1 MDDPQGEG
9 EQAGRA
15 ARTKPRKRSV
25 TIHDVARHAGVSSM
39 TASRVVSSSGKVSDE
54 LRKRV
59 LASIAELN
67 YVPNVGARAA
77 RSGATRI
84 GVLFSNPHSSNL
96 GAFLMGAFGESS
108 RSGAQLIVEPVAGHA
123 HELDAVKKVLS
134 LGVDGVILPPP
145 LCDSI
150 DAFELLK
157 RAHVPALS
165 FATAV
170 PKAHSSAVLVDDFE
184 GARAMTQLL
193 ISLGHHDIAFVRGN
207 PTHSPA
213 LRREEGFRM
222 AMAEAGL
229 DIVQEW
235 MAQGFFTYRSGLD
248 VGRELLDRA
257 SKRPTAIFASNDDM
271 AAAIIAV
278 AHGLDIKVPQDLSVA
293 GFDDTPLASV
303 LWPPLTTV
311 HQPLAQMAS
320 KAVEIMTDQ
329 IRQSRSG
336 SEPEPVHYVAP
347 FTIIERGSTAAPGKP
362 APARAAEA
370 AYQ

>member
-1 MDDPQGEG
+1 LDDPRDKGG
-9 EQAGRA
+9 AGQ
-15 ARTKPRKRSV
+15 TNGRKRSV

-39 TASRVVSSSGKVSDE
+39 TASRVVSGSSKVSDE

-84 GVLFSNPHSSNL
+84 GVLFSNPRSSNL

-123 HELDAVKKVLS
+123 HELDAVKKVVS

-145 LCDSI
+145 LCDSF
-150 DAFELLK
+150 DAFEILQ
-157 RAHVPALS
+157 RAHIPALC
-165 FATAV
+165 FASAM
-170 PKAHSSAVLVDDFE
+170 PRRHSAAVLIDDFE
-184 GARAMTQLL
+184 GARAMTRHL
-193 ISLGHHDIAFVRGN
+193 IALGHRRIAFVRGN

-213 LRREEGFRM
+213 IRREEGFRM
-222 AMAEAGL
+222 AMAEA
-229 DIVQEW
+229 E
-235 MAQGFFTYRSGLD
+235 LD
-248 VGRELLDRA
+248 VGPDLIAQGDFTYKSGLEVGQQLLDRPRE
-257 SKRPTAIFASNDDM
+257 KRPTAIFASNDDM

-278 AHGLDIKVPQDLSVA
+278 AHGLDIRVPQDLSVA

-311 HQPLAQMAS
+311 HQPLAEMAS
-320 KAVEIMTDQ
+320 KAVEIMTDH
-329 IRQSRSG
+329 IRQARSG
-336 SEPEPVHYVAP
+336 GEPEPVHHVAP
-347 FTIIERGSTAAPGKP
+347 FTIVERASTAPPGKAAA
-362 APARAAEA
+362 APADDEV

>member
-1 MDDPQGEG
+1 LDDPQGKSG
-9 EQAGRA
+9 QPNNR
-15 ARTKPRKRSV
+15 RRSV

-39 TASRVVSSSGKVSDE
+39 TASRVVSGSSKVSDE
-54 LRKRV
+54 LRGRV
-59 LASIAELN
+59 QAAIAELS

-84 GVLFSNPHSSNL
+84 GVLFSNPRSSNL

-108 RSGAQLIVEPVAGHA
+108 RSGVQLIVEPVAGHPDA
-123 HELDAVKKVLS
+123 IDAVKKVLA

-157 RAHVPALS
+157 RARVPALS

-170 PKAHSSAVLVDDFE
+170 PKAHSPAVLVDDFE
-184 GARAMTQLL
+184 GARAITQLL
-193 ISLGHHDIAFVRGN
+193 ITLGHRDIAFVRGD
-207 PTHSPA
+207 PAHSPA

-229 DIVQEW
+229 DIRPEW
-235 MAQGFFTYRSGLD
+235 MAQGYFTYRSGLD
-248 VGRELLDRA
+248 VGRELLDSA
-257 SKRPTAIFASNDDM
+257 PGKRPTAIFASNDDM

-278 AHGLDIKVPQDLSVA
+278 AHGLGIGIPQDLNVT

-311 HQPLAQMAS
+311 HQPLAEMAS
-320 KAVEIMTDQ
+320 KAVEIMTDH
-329 IRQSRSG
+329 IRQARSG

-347 FTIIERGSTAAPGKP
+347 FTIIERGSTAARGKP
-362 APARAAEA
+362 ASTPAVEA

>member
-1 MDDPQGEG
+1 LDDPQGKDG
-9 EQAGRA
+9 
-15 ARTKPRKRSV
+15 PSNHRKKAV
-25 TIHDVARHAGVSSM
+25 TIHDVARHASVSSM
-39 TASRVVSSSGKVSDE
+39 TASRVVSGSSKVSEE

-84 GVLFSNPHSSNL
+84 GVLFSNPRSSNL
-96 GAFLMGAFGESS
+96 GAFMMGAFGESS

-134 LGVDGVILPPP
+134 VGVDGVILPPP

-157 RAHVPALS
+157 RANVPALG
-165 FATAV
+165 FATAM
-170 PKAHSSAVLVDDFE
+170 PKSHSSAVQVDDFE

-193 ISLGHHDIAFVRGN
+193 VSLGHHDIAFVRGD
-207 PTHSPA
+207 PSHSPA

-229 DIVQEW
+229 DIRPEW
-235 MAQGFFTYRSGLD
+235 MAQGYFSYRSGLD
-248 VGRELLDRA
+248 VGRELLDRGEG
-257 SKRPTAIFASNDDM
+257 KRPTAIFASNDDM

-278 AHGLDIKVPQDLSVA
+278 AHGLDVRVPQDLSVA

-311 HQPLAQMAS
+311 HQPLAEMAA
-320 KAVEIMTDQ
+320 KAVEIMTDH
-329 IRQSRSG
+329 IRQARLG
-336 SEPEPVHYVAP
+336 GEPQPVHNVAP
-347 FTIIERGSTAAPGKP
+347 FTIIERGSTAPPGK
-362 APARAAEA
+362 AATTQAVEA
-370 AYQ
+370 SYQ

>member
-1 MDDPQGEG
+1 MDDPQDKGG
-9 EQAGRA
+9 QADRA
-15 ARTKPRKRSV
+15 NHRKKSV

-39 TASRVVSSSGKVSDE
+39 TASRVVSGSGRVSDE

-84 GVLFSNPHSSNL
+84 GVLFSNPRSSNL

-108 RSGAQLIVEPVAGHA
+108 RSGVQLVVEPVAGHA
-123 HELDAVKKVLS
+123 HELDAVKKVVALD
-134 LGVDGVILPPP
+134 VDGVILPPP

-165 FATAV
+165 FATAT

-193 ISLGHHDIAFVRGN
+193 ISLGHHDIAFVRGD
-207 PTHSPA
+207 PAHSPA

-229 DIVQEW
+229 DIRAEW
-235 MAQGFFTYRSGLD
+235 MAQGYFTYRSGLD
-248 VGRELLDRA
+248 VGRHVLDCEPD
-257 SKRPTAIFASNDDM
+257 KRPTAIFASNDDM

-278 AHGLDIKVPQDLSVA
+278 AHGLSIRIPQDLSVA

-311 HQPLAQMAS
+311 HQPLAEMAA
-320 KAVEIMTDQ
+320 KAVEIMTDH
-329 IRQSRSG
+329 IRQGRSG
-336 SEPEPVHYVAP
+336 GEGEPVHYVAP
-347 FTIIERGSTAAPGKP
+347 FTVIERGSTAAPGK
-362 APARAAEA
+362 AGSKHAAEA

>member
-1 MDDPQGEG
+1 MDDPQGKG
-9 EQAGRA
+9 G
-15 ARTKPRKRSV
+15 PPNHRKKAV

-39 TASRVVSSSGKVSDE
+39 TASRVVSGSSKVSEE

-84 GVLFSNPHSSNL
+84 GVLFSNPRSSNL

-123 HELDAVKKVLS
+123 QELDAVKKVLS

-165 FATAV
+165 FATAA

-193 ISLGHHDIAFVRGN
+193 ISLGHRDIAFVRGD
-207 PTHSPA
+207 PSHSPA

-229 DIVQEW
+229 DIRPEW
-235 MAQGFFTYRSGLD
+235 MAQGYFTYRSGLD
-248 VGRELLDRA
+248 VGRELLDTA
-257 SKRPTAIFASNDDM
+257 DDKRPTAIFASNDDM

-278 AHGLDIKVPQDLSVA
+278 AHGLGIRIPQDLSVA

-311 HQPLAQMAS
+311 HQPLAEMAA
-320 KAVEIMTDQ
+320 KAVEIMTDH
-329 IRQSRSG
+329 IRQARSG
-336 SEPEPVHYVAP
+336 GEGEPVHYVAP
-347 FTIIERGSTAAPGKP
+347 FTIIERGSTAAPGK
-362 APARAAEA
+362 AASARTVEA
-370 AYQ
+370 AHQ